1 MYFFRIFIIKLFMD
15 LNRFFKFFKN
25 QDSGSF
31 EEQEIVNDN
40 IETFRE
46 DTPVFKLGMFIRLSE
61 FKLLNSLR
69 GVDNNSD
76 GDVFF
81 MFPGMDITDDNKQ
94 EFDVVFNLL
103 RFRHIQDLD
112 LNNEMVI
119 DSIKLWSEK
128 NLEAYILDCL
138 DYYES
143 VEEYEKCGFLKK
155 IQDIIQN
162 S

>member
-1 MYFFRIFIIKLFMD
+1 MNLNKFFNI
-15 LNRFFKFFKN
+15 FKN
-25 QDSGSF
+25 QNTGSL
-31 EEQEIVNDN
+31 EEELEQGS
-40 IETFRE
+40 IETFTE

-61 FKLLNSLR
+61 FKILNSLNNAQ
-69 GVDNNSD
+69 GDIKSDVLFVLPGFDVTDNN
-76 GDVFF
+76 
-81 MFPGMDITDDNKQ
+81 KK
-94 EFDVVFNLL
+94 EFDLVFNLL
-103 RFRHIQDLD
+103 RFKHIQDLD
-112 LNNEMVI
+112 LDNEMVI

>member
-1 MYFFRIFIIKLFMD
+1 MD
-15 LNRFFKFFKN
+15 LNNFFNYFKN
-25 QDSGSF
+25 NNSGSF
-31 EEQEIVNDN
+31 EEALEEEVV
-40 IETFRE
+40 ETYRE

-61 FKLLNSLR
+61 FKIINSLEGMNNG
-69 GVDNNSD
+69 GVSNDE
-76 GDVFF
+76 VLF
-81 MFPGMDITDDNKQ
+81 MMPDMDITNKNKR
-94 EFDVVFNLL
+94 EFELVFNLL

-112 LNNEMVI
+112 LDNEMVV

-155 IQDIIQN
+155 IQEIIQN

>member
-1 MYFFRIFIIKLFMD
+1 MD
-15 LNRFFKFFKN
+15 LNKFFIFFKN
-25 QDSGSF
+25 NNSGSF
-31 EEQEIVNDN
+31 EEVLEEEN

-61 FKLLNSLR
+61 FKLINSLDGMSNG
-69 GVDNNSD
+69 GVSN

-81 MFPGMDITDDNKQ
+81 MLPNMDITDNNKR
-94 EFDVVFNLL
+94 EFDLVFNLL

-112 LNNEMVI
+112 LDNEMVI

>member
-1 MYFFRIFIIKLFMD
+1 M
-15 LNRFFKFFKN
+15 LNMNLNKFFNYFKN
-25 QDSGSF
+25 NDSGSF
-31 EEQEIVNDN
+31 EEVVEEEN

-46 DTPVFKLGMFIRLSE
+46 DTPVFKIGMFIRLSE
-61 FKLLNSLR
+61 FKLFNSL
-69 GVDNNSD
+69 NNAQGGPESD
-76 GDVFF
+76 VLFIL
-81 MFPGMDITDDNKQ
+81 PGIDITDDNKK
-94 EFDVVFNLL
+94 EFDLVFNLL

-112 LNNEMVI
+112 LDNEMVI

-143 VEEYEKCGFLKK
+143 IEEYEKCGFLKK

>member
-1 MYFFRIFIIKLFMD
+1 MD
-15 LNRFFKFFKN
+15 LNKFFNFFKN
-25 QDSGSF
+25 QNTSSI
-31 EEQEIVNDN
+31 EEEIENET

-61 FKLLNSLR
+61 FKILNSLKNTQDSSE
-69 GVDNNSD
+69 GEVL
-76 GDVFF
+76 FIL
-81 MFPGMDITDDNKQ
+81 PGMDITDSNKK
-94 EFDVVFNLL
+94 EFDFVFNLL

-143 VEEYEKCGFLKK
+143 IEEYEKCGFLKK
-155 IQDIIQN
+155 IQEIIQN

>member
-1 MYFFRIFIIKLFMD
+1 MD
-15 LNRFFKFFKN
+15 LNNFFNFFKN
-25 QDSGSF
+25 QDTGSF
-31 EEQEIVNDN
+31 KEELVEEEVDL
-40 IETFRE
+40 FRE
-46 DTPVFKLGMFIRLSE
+46 ETPVFKLGMFVRLSE
-61 FKLLNSLR
+61 FKIINSLD
-69 GVDNNSD
+69 GMNNGGISN
-76 GDVFF
+76 GEVFF
-81 MFPGMDITDDNKQ
+81 MMPNMEITNNNKK
-94 EFDVVFNLL
+94 EFELVFNLL

-155 IQDIIQN
+155 IQEIIQN

>member
-1 MYFFRIFIIKLFMD
+1 MD
-15 LNRFFKFFKN
+15 LNKFFNIFKN
-25 QDSGSF
+25 QDTGSF
-31 EEQEIVNDN
+31 EEELV
-40 IETFRE
+40 EEKVELFRE
-46 DTPVFKLGMFIRLSE
+46 ETPVFKLGMFVRLSE
-61 FKLLNSLR
+61 YKLIHSLK
-69 GVDNNSD
+69 DIKESD
-76 GDVFF
+76 SPNDEVLF
-81 MFPGMDITDDNKQ
+81 MLPSMDITETNKG
-94 EFDVVFNLL
+94 EFDAVFNML
-103 RFRHIQDLD
+103 RFRHIASLD

>member
-1 MYFFRIFIIKLFMD
+1 MD
-15 LNRFFKFFKN
+15 LNRFFKFFKEDN
-25 QDSGSF
+25 NTDG
-31 EEQEIVNDN
+31 ELLNEDN
-40 IETFRE
+40 IELYQE
-46 DTPVFKLGMFIRLSE
+46 ETPVFKIGMFIRLSE
-61 FKLLNSLR
+61 FKIIHSLKNINN
-69 GVDNNSD
+69 VDNQSD
-76 GDVFF
+76 VLF
-81 MFPGMDITDDNKQ
+81 MLPGIDIDGNNKQ
-94 EFDVVFNLL
+94 EFDLVFNML
-103 RFRHIQDLD
+103 RYRHIKDLD
-112 LNNEMVI
+112 LDNEMVV

>member
-1 MYFFRIFIIKLFMD
+1 MD
-15 LNRFFKFFKN
+15 LNRFFKFFKEDN
-25 QDSGSF
+25 NTDG
-31 EEQEIVNDN
+31 ELLNEDN
-40 IETFRE
+40 IELYQE
-46 DTPVFKLGMFIRLSE
+46 ETPVFKIGMFIRLSE
-61 FKLLNSLR
+61 FKIIHSLKNINN
-69 GVDNNSD
+69 VDNQSD
-76 GDVFF
+76 VLF
-81 MFPGMDITDDNKQ
+81 MLPGIDIDSNNKQ
-94 EFDVVFNLL
+94 EFDLVFNML
-103 RFRHIQDLD
+103 RYRHIKDLD
-112 LNNEMVI
+112 LDNEMVV

>member
-1 MYFFRIFIIKLFMD
+1 MD
-15 LNRFFKFFKN
+15 LNKFFNFFKN
-25 QDSGSF
+25 NNSGSF
-31 EEQEIVNDN
+31 EEVLEEEN

-61 FKLLNSLR
+61 FKLINSLDGMSNG
-69 GVDNNSD
+69 GVSN

-81 MFPGMDITDDNKQ
+81 MLPNMDITDNNKR
-94 EFDVVFNLL
+94 EFDLVFNLL

-112 LNNEMVI
+112 LDNEMVI

>member
-1 MYFFRIFIIKLFMD
+1 MD
-15 LNRFFKFFKN
+15 LNKFFKFFKSQN
-25 QDSGSF
+25 SSSF
-31 EEQEIVNDN
+31 EEEQIVNDN

-61 FKLLNSLR
+61 FKLLSSLR
-69 GVDNNSD
+69 SVDNSSN
-76 GDVFF
+76 GEVLF
-81 MFPGMDITDDNKQ
+81 MLPGMDITDDNKQ
-94 EFDVVFNLL
+94 EFDVVFNHL

-112 LNNEMVI
+112 LDNEMVI